1 MKKSNN
7 ITGKLKLITGI
18 AMGALIMV
26 SSLANAEPNHKTKKD
41 EATEAKVAA
50 LEAEVLEQ
58 LEKEEDVLTEFDHL
72 SLPMVKV
79 FDANNELIY
88 EAVMDDI
95 EMIQDKKLLSFIHRS
110 DLLMNFENISY
121 YQLGY

>member
-1 MKKSNN
+1 
-7 ITGKLKLITGI
+7 
-18 AMGALIMV
+18 MGALIMV

-58 LEKEEDVLTEFDHL
+58 LEKEEDVLAEFDHL

-88 EAVMDDI
+88 EAVVDDI